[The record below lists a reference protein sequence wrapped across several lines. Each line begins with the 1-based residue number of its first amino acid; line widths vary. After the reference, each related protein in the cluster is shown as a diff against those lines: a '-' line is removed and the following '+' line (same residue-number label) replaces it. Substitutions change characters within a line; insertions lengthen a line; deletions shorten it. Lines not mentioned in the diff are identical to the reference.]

1 MTVGITAQEYHERRA
16 KLAAS
21 LPENGI
27 AILPSADLKY
37 RSGAVFYQF
46 YQESN
51 FLYLTGFLEPESV
64 AIIQKVG
71 AGNSDEYLFHLLVRE
86 KDVKAEQWEG
96 ARSGTQAAVDV
107 FNADQ
112 SGDIKEMA
120 ALLPPLIAQATG
132 GVYTDAAADS
142 RTNFSKFFG
151 ATQSSD
157 GFLSL
162 LRDADVKALRPLMND
177 LKIIKSPAE
186 ISNMR
191 HAGRISGRAY
201 ANAMR
206 RQWSDEKAL
215 GSYLDYQ
222 FQQNGCTGS
231 AYVPVVAGGKNANC
245 IHYVRNDM
253 EINQDEIVLVD
264 AGAEYGHYIT
274 DITRSWPIN
283 GQFSAAQKDLYE
295 VVLNAQRAS
304 VSLCK
309 EDSGLSLDQIHS
321 ATEKALREGL
331 KDIGFDISGNEMD
344 ILFPHHVGHYIGMDV
359 HDTPGYRRNVPL
371 KAGMCVTVEPG
382 IYVPDDDRFPSHFRN
397 MGIRIEDSIA
407 VEETT
412 PHILTTEAPKEVA
425 DIEALGREMKE
436 KKH

>member
-16 KLAAS
+16 RLAAL

-27 AILPSADLKY
+27 AVLPSADLKY

-46 YQESN
+46 HQESN
-51 FLYLTGFLEPESV
+51 FLYLTGFLEPESI

-71 AGNSDEYLFHLLVRE
+71 AGNSDEYIFHLLVRE
-86 KDVKAEQWEG
+86 KDTKAEQWEG
-96 ARSGTQAAVDV
+96 ARSGTQAAIDV

-112 SGDIKEMA
+112 SGDVKEVSS
-120 ALLPPLIAQATG
+120 LLPPLIAQATG
-132 GVYTDAAADS
+132 GVFTDATGDV
-142 RTNFSKFFG
+142 RTAFGKFFAG
-151 ATQSSD
+151 TQPSD
-157 GFLSL
+157 GFVSL
-162 LRDADVKALRPLMND
+162 LRDAHVRSLRPLINE
-177 LKIIKSPAE
+177 LKVLKSPAE

-191 HAGRISGRAY
+191 HAGKISGRAY
-201 ANAMR
+201 AAAMSR
-206 RQWSDEKAL
+206 RWPDEQRLA
-215 GSYLDYQ
+215 SFLDYN
-222 FQQNGCTGS
+222 FQQNGCSGS

-253 EINQDEIVLVD
+253 EMPKDEIVLVD

-283 GQFSAAQKDLYE
+283 GEFSAAQKDLYE

-304 VSLCK
+304 VSLCR
-309 EDSGLSLDQIHS
+309 EDSGLSLDKVHS
-321 ATEKALREGL
+321 ATEKALRQGL
-331 KDIGFDISGNEMD
+331 KDVGFDILGNEMD

-359 HDTPGYRRNVPL
+359 HDIPGYPRNRPL

-407 VEETT
+407 VEKTT
-412 PHILTTEAPKEVA
+412 PHILTTEAPKEIA
-425 DIEALGREMKE
+425 DIEELGMAHRDN
-436 KKH
+436 

>member
-1 MTVGITAQEYHERRA
+1 MMHPARNGVHGLTQRQHTNHRAVTVGITAQEYHERRA

-51 FLYLTGFLEPESV
+51 FLYFTGFLEPESV

-71 AGNSDEYLFHLLVRE
+71 AGSSDEYVFHLLVRE

-112 SGDIKEMA
+112 SGDIKEIST
-120 ALLPPLIAQATG
+120 LLPPLIAQATG
-132 GVYTDAAADS
+132 GIYTDAAADS
-142 RTNFSKFFG
+142 RSTFSKFFG

-157 GFLSL
+157 GFLSM
-162 LRDADVKALRPLMND
+162 LRDVDVKPLRPIIND
-177 LKIIKSPAE
+177 LKVIKSPAE

-191 HAGRISGRAY
+191 HAGKMSGRAY

-206 RQWSDEKAL
+206 RPWADEKAL
-215 GSYLDYQ
+215 GSFLDYH

-253 EINQDEIVLVD
+253 
-264 AGAEYGHYIT
+264 
-274 DITRSWPIN
+274 DIDRKS
-283 GQFSAAQKDLYE
+283 
-295 VVLNAQRAS
+295 VV
-304 VSLCK
+304 
-309 EDSGLSLDQIHS
+309 
-321 ATEKALREGL
+321 
-331 KDIGFDISGNEMD
+331 
-344 ILFPHHVGHYIGMDV
+344 
-359 HDTPGYRRNVPL
+359 
-371 KAGMCVTVEPG
+371 
-382 IYVPDDDRFPSHFRN
+382 
-397 MGIRIEDSIA
+397 
-407 VEETT
+407 
-412 PHILTTEAPKEVA
+412 
-425 DIEALGREMKE
+425 
-436 KKH
+436 